1 MVSSGIQRG
10 FYFIWT
16 IIKLNMFFLLFSLM
30 GGILL
35 GIGPSFQTMVDLL
48 SEYGLDYQ
56 NMTISNYYI
65 NWKYN
70 FRRSNLHFFIMEML
84 TILVVYNLFLST
96 QMKGLV
102 WFIADIIM
110 VFILLLIMVM
120 YLYLVQYESKYD
132 ISTINLFKL
141 SFISVFF
148 NFFGFLKIILGIIT
162 IIFITWNFKGLLL
175 FATFALIAIW
185 SEFSTKE
192 KREIISRKLEENE
205 EAYKA
210 NF

>member
-10 FYFIWT
+10 FYFIWI

-56 NMTISNYYI
+56 NMTLSNYYI

>member
-1 MVSSGIQRG
+1 
-10 FYFIWT
+10 
-16 IIKLNMFFLLFSLM
+16 MFFLLFSLM

-56 NMTISNYYI
+56 NITLSNYYI

-110 VFILLLIMVM
+110 VFVLLLIMVM

-132 ISTINLFKL
+132 ISTVNLFKL

-162 IIFITWNFKGLLL
+162 IIFITWNL

>member
-10 FYFIWT
+10 FYLIWT

-56 NMTISNYYI
+56 NMTLSNYYI